1 MPDPINNRINVATQL
16 DYVPPDGQELG
27 SRLDETLME
36 LPPVS
41 GGTTP
46 APPYNLV
53 RRTRILLAGDQN
65 YDEIVRVKNTTMLNG
80 SEYGLITRSLPVL
93 PEGYFNVSSTVSGVP
108 YNTPTDLVSH
118 TTSPGMQYFITGFSA
133 SSNAYNNN
141 YFQADSGATLYQ
153 LYIND
158 GTQDLPLMYLNGNPN
173 NPNVH
178 INFANPIMSVVEGEI
193 IGVRGT
199 HQTQSGNIAINMHA
213 TIFGFEGDA

>member
-16 DYVPPDGQELG
+16 DYVPPAGQELG

-46 APPYNLV
+46 APPFNLV

-65 YDEIVRVKNTTMLNG
+65 YDEIVRVKNTTLLNG
-80 SEYGLITRSLPVL
+80 AEYGLITRNLPVL
-93 PEGYFNVSSTVSGVP
+93 PEGYFNVSSTVSGVA
-108 YNTPTDLVSH
+108 YNTQTDIVSH
-118 TTSPGMQYFITGFSA
+118 VVSPNTQYFITGFSA

-141 YFQADSGATLYQ
+141 YFQADSGSTVYE

-158 GTQDLPLMYLNGNPN
+158 GTQNLPIMYLNGSPN

-178 INFANPIMSVVEGEI
+178 INFNNPILSAVVGET
-193 IGVRGT
+193 IGVRGI
-199 HQTQSGNIAINMHA
+199 HQTQSGTTAVNMHA